1 MAIALAVPS
10 ALATVKLYFNL
21 RSDLEEL
28 LPRSA
33 PSVLALDELRSRM
46 PGLQYLGVLVD
57 VGSAANLPAG
67 ERLLDDLAARVRS
80 YPPNLVRAVRLGTA
94 SERRFIEQHLPLYMD
109 LPDLEVLRQR
119 IEERI
124 HYELMKEQDMLLDE
138 SEPPPS
144 LDVSDLEKK
153 YQSRLDEPGLSGDRF
168 SSRSLG
174 LTLMLVEVGSYST
187 GTKQASDLLNRV
199 RRDLADLG
207 GPSRYAPGM
216 RVGFTGDVPISVEEM
231 SALVVDL
238 TFSSVLVIVL
248 VVIVLVLY
256 YRWVAA
262 VPILLAPLAI
272 GAVTAFALASL
283 PPWRITALNSNTA
296 FLGSIIVGNGI
307 NFGIVL
313 LARYVEARRRGV
325 PLEESLAISLS
336 GTRVGTLS
344 ASLAAAAAYGSLVA
358 MDFRGFRQFGV
369 IGGLGMVLCWTA
381 TFLLSPS
388 LIAWLD
394 RGRLRPLSQRAA
406 RLRPMEWLANRIA
419 RSPVPFAVAALVV
432 TLLALFQFR
441 HFGRDQLEHDFSKL
455 RRRDTWVSGEGYWGA
470 RMDKL
475 LGRQVT
481 PTVILADDQAQTRTI
496 ANRLREAANRAPLV
510 ARISSIVTADD
521 VLPTEQARKQQIVE
535 RLRKKL
541 TPRIREQ
548 LSPEEQNKL
557 KRLLGSGPI
566 AAITAADLPD
576 GLLTGLRE
584 RDGTLGRT
592 ILVFP
597 RPTQTTWYGPDISSF
612 VEQLRSIATSAGG
625 AAARVAGAPPLS
637 ADILSSMSRDGPL
650 VSLLALLGVVLVVVV
665 LFRTSLA
672 TPFVIGSLVIGVG
685 WMLAATIY
693 LGVRINFINLIAFPI
708 TFGIGVDYAVNVMG
722 RYLQDGRSDVTAA
735 VSATGGA
742 VSLCSATTIIG
753 YSSLLVAQNRG
764 LFLFGLFAVLGELTC
779 LATAVIVLPSVL
791 LLYQGWRTR
800 RGISA

>member
-1 MAIALAVPS
+1 
-10 ALATVKLYFNL
+10 
-21 RSDLEEL
+21 
-28 LPRSA
+28 
-33 PSVLALDELRSRM
+33 
-46 PGLQYLGVLVD
+46 
-57 VGSAANLPAG
+57 
-67 ERLLDDLAARVRS
+67 
-80 YPPNLVRAVRLGTA
+80 
-94 SERRFIEQHLPLYMD
+94 
-109 LPDLEVLRQR
+109 
-119 IEERI
+119 
-124 HYELMKEQDMLLDE
+124 
-138 SEPPPS
+138 
-144 LDVSDLEKK
+144 
-153 YQSRLDEPGLSGDRF
+153 
-168 SSRSLG
+168 
-174 LTLMLVEVGSYST
+174 
-187 GTKQASDLLNRV
+187 
-199 RRDLADLG
+199 
-207 GPSRYAPGM
+207 
-216 RVGFTGDVPISVEEM
+216 
-231 SALVVDL
+231 
-238 TFSSVLVIVL
+238 
-248 VVIVLVLY
+248 
-256 YRWVAA
+256 
-262 VPILLAPLAI
+262 
-272 GAVTAFALASL
+272 
-283 PPWRITALNSNTA
+283 
-296 FLGSIIVGNGI
+296 
-307 NFGIVL
+307 
-313 LARYVEARRRGV
+313 
-325 PLEESLAISLS
+325 
-336 GTRVGTLS
+336 
-344 ASLAAAAAYGSLVA
+344 
-358 MDFRGFRQFGV
+358 
-369 IGGLGMVLCWTA
+369 
-381 TFLLSPS
+381 
-388 LIAWLD
+388 
-394 RGRLRPLSQRAA
+394 
-406 RLRPMEWLANRIA
+406 
-419 RSPVPFAVAALVV
+419 
-432 TLLALFQFR
+432 
-441 HFGRDQLEHDFSKL
+441 LEHDFSKL